1 MKMIYKIKLFII
13 AISFYIFGHAPWGQ
27 HEVYRLMHM
36 LLMCSITDTGAFEFT
51 KNLALLLDEYL
62 PEAKARVARAR
73 DGERL
78 TNLLITNQIP
88 LAVVSS
94 SFLVDLQKD
103 NLKSFNELQE
113 NSYTIYTFK
122 KMSLITNH
130 EFPEKFVSFIMQALL
145 KASQDKHD
153 IAKFYKREN
162 LIINYNDAVLNGFEF

>member
-13 AISFYIFGHAPWGQ
+13 VISFFIFGHAPWGQ
-27 HEVYRLMHM
+27 HEVYRQMHM
-36 LLMCSITDTGAFEFT
+36 LLMCSKTDTGAFEFT

-130 EFPEKFVSFIMQALL
+130 EFPEKFISFIMQALL
-145 KASQDKHD
+145 KASHDKHD